1 MEEKENNETV
11 VSSQALKIDETK
23 EMKEEDAKK
32 ETETKKFTTS
42 SMMKDL
48 NQSEKSEIEKLFEK
62 LRFEKLVKL
71 SGN

>member
-23 EMKEEDAKK
+23 EMKEDAKK